1 MQIELIDFV
10 TIKLSKGKNL
20 PLYVQLYEQ
29 INLMIKQHL
38 LAPGYKLP
46 PIRKLADYL
55 QVNPSTVVNA
65 YRELEQNGFI
75 FSKRGSG
82 SYVAEQIN
90 NNVDEDEKI
99 NYMPID
105 LTDDINALKE
115 NNQMINMSSIA
126 LNPEMISIET
136 FKQVVNAVLERDK
149 GYAFTYQDSQG
160 YLPLRQSLTKE
171 LAKKRIQTTPE
182 YIQIISGAQQGIDIV
197 ARAILKHGDTVFVEN
212 PTYPGAIA
220 AFRSCGAKIIDIKL
234 IKEGIDLVDL
244 ENKLRQFRPKL
255 VYIMPNI
262 QNPTGITYTKSI
274 CRRLMGLVRYYNAYV
289 LEDDYISGLS
299 YQEKNPVP
307 LKAYDTDD
315 RVIYIRSLSKI
326 FMPGLRLA
334 YLIMPQKLAQDLL
347 NVKHISDIATAGL
360 TQRVFDYYL
369 REGLWQEHLI
379 AIRKVC
385 KKQFEFALKLAKKYL
400 PKDIVYIKP
409 IGGLSLWLN
418 LPDRLQA
425 TEIINKAKNEGVII
439 GDGAPF
445 FVRNAPNKQIRL
457 SFATLSLAEIN
468 KGMQI
473 IHRITI
479 ND

>member
-1 MQIELIDFV
+1 MTNDKLIDFV
-10 TIKLSKGKNL
+10 SIQLAKEKDI

-29 INLMIKQHL
+29 INFMIKQHL
-38 LAPGYKLP
+38 LSPGYKLP
-46 PIRKLADYL
+46 PVRKLANYL

-90 NNVDEDEKI
+90 NIVDEDEEI
-99 NYMPID
+99 SYMPID
-105 LTDDINALKE
+105 LTDDVNILEDNK
-115 NNQMINMSSIA
+115 MINMSSIS

-136 FKQVVNAVLERDK
+136 FKQVVNKVLERDR
-149 GYAFTYQDSQG
+149 GFAFTYQDSQG

-171 LAKKRIQTTPE
+171 LAKKHIQTTPE
-182 YIQIISGAQQGIDIV
+182 HIQIISGAQQGIDIV
-197 ARAILKHGDTVFVEN
+197 ARAILKYGDTVFVEN

-255 VYIMPNI
+255 IYVMPNI
-262 QNPTGITYTKSI
+262 QNPTGITYTKST
-274 CRRLMGLVRYYNAYV
+274 CRRLMGLARYYNAYV

-334 YLIMPQKLAQDLL
+334 YLIMPQKLAQDIL
-347 NVKHISDIATAGL
+347 NVKHISDIATSGL

-369 REGLWQEHLI
+369 REGLWQEHLN
-379 AIRKVC
+379 AIRKNC
-385 KKQFEFALKLAKKYL
+385 KKQFEFALTMAEKYL
-400 PKDIVYIKP
+400 PKDITYIKP

-418 LPDRLQA
+418 LPDRLKA
-425 TEIINKAKNEGVII
+425 MEILAKARSEGVII
-439 GDGAPF
+439 GDGTPF
-445 FVRNAPNKQIRL
+445 FVRNALDKQIRL

-468 KGMQI
+468 RGMQI
-473 IHRITI
+473 IHKITI
-479 ND
+479 DD

>member
-1 MQIELIDFV
+1 MKIDLVDFI
-10 TIKLSKGKNL
+10 TIKLDKERHI

-46 PIRKLADYL
+46 PVRKLASYL
-55 QVNPSTVVNA
+55 KVNPSTVVNA

-90 NNVDEDEKI
+90 NIVDEEEKI
-99 NYMPID
+99 RYMPID
-105 LTDDINALKE
+105 LTDDINALQKDS
-115 NNQMINMSSIA
+115 QMINMSSIS

-136 FKQVVNAVLERDK
+136 FKQVVNKVLERDK
-149 GYAFTYQDSQG
+149 GFAFTYQDSQG

-171 LAKKRIQTTPE
+171 LAKKHIQTTPE
-182 YIQIISGAQQGIDIV
+182 HIQIISGAQQGIDIV

-234 IKEGIDLVDL
+234 TKEGIDIVDL

-255 VYIMPNI
+255 IYVMPNI

-274 CRRLMGLVRYYNAYV
+274 CRRLMGLARYYNAYV

-347 NVKHISDIATAGL
+347 NVKHISDIATSGL

-369 REGLWQEHLI
+369 REGLWQEHLNV
-379 AIRKVC
+379 IRKNC
-385 KKQFEFALKLAKKYL
+385 KKQFEFALTMAEKYL
-400 PKDIVYIKP
+400 PKDITYIKP

-425 TEIINKAKNEGVII
+425 TDIIIKAKSEGVIM
-439 GDGAPF
+439 GDGTPF
-445 FVRNAPNKQIRL
+445 FVRNALDKQIRL

-473 IHRITI
+473 IHKITV